1 MKRILSINACAAIL
15 FCACVRTNAALIPG
29 PLDDGAIDRLKAHVS
44 AAPQSLVL
52 VQLRGQSAA
61 EPWQAAAGF
70 RVVQRYALPHGRRY
84 SLLQPDRGP

>member
-1 MKRILSINACAAIL
+1 LLL
-15 FCACVRTNAALIPG
+15 FAPDETTRAMIDMYSRTNAALIPA

-61 EPWQAAAGF
+61 EPAWQTMAGF

-84 SLLQPDRGP
+84 SLLQLDREQ